1 MVAGDWAVLERHL
14 ALYRRLW
21 RGSVFTFFAIPVFV
35 LLSMGLGVGT
45 YVGRV
50 DGVDYLVW
58 IAPAVA
64 AMTAFQ
70 IGASEST
77 YGILSDLR
85 WVGGLHVMRSS
96 PLRVSQMIM
105 GWLLYVL
112 LVTVLALVVFLAV
125 ALAFGALRTGGA
137 VALPLIGGLVS
148 LAISAPTVAFA
159 VVVPT
164 EEYFLL
170 QARFLIVPTTLFSGV
185 FFEVDRLP
193 TPVEWFA
200 EALPLWHGVEL
211 SRAVA
216 LSQQTAW
223 PWWLHTVVLLVWV
236 AGGVALA
243 VAALRRH
250 LSR

>member
-1 MVAGDWAVLERHL
+1 MVAGDLAVLERHI

-35 LLSMGLGVGT
+35 LLSMGFGVGD

-50 DGVDYLVW
+50 DGFDYLVW

-70 IGASEST
+70 VGASEST

-96 PLRVSQMIM
+96 PLRISQMVV

-112 LVTVLALVVFLAV
+112 LVTVLALCVFLAV
-125 ALAFGALRTGGA
+125 ASAFGALHTGGA

-159 VVVPT
+159 AVVPV

-170 QARFLIVPTTLFSGV
+170 QTRFLVVPATLFSGV
-185 FFEVDRLP
+185 FFKVDRLP
-193 TPVEWFA
+193 LPVEWFA
-200 EALPLWHGVEL
+200 QALPLWHGVEL
-211 SRAVA
+211 SRAVV
-216 LSQQTAW
+216 LGQQPAW
-223 PWWLHTVVLLVWV
+223 PWWLHTLVLLVWS
-236 AGGVALA
+236 AGGLALA
-243 VAALRRH
+243 VAALRRL